1 MRDNDTTRGLEGVQ
15 EKEKRF
21 SGVFA
26 NHPRGMHLGAYFC
39 MTYTHPM
46 RLVFMGTPEFA
57 VPVLSRLL
65 DAGHVVAGVVTRPDR
80 PAGRGQGL
88 AQPPIKTYAK
98 NRNIEVL
105 QPLTLS
111 QTDALEAITSLKP
124 EAIVVAAYGRIL
136 PREVLNIPPRGII
149 NVHPSLLPRHRGPS
163 PVITTLLEG
172 DQETGVTIMV
182 LDEGMDTGPILAQ
195 RRTRLEE
202 RESTGDLTKR
212 LFDLGAELL
221 LEVLPDWE
229 RGLISAFPQD
239 KSGVTVTRRIS
250 KLDGALDWET
260 DAMAIER
267 CIRAFDP
274 WPGCFTRWRGKILR
288 VLGGDVL
295 KVPAP
300 GGLPG
305 DVVPVSVG
313 HGLLGK
319 EGIAGAEAAVMTGDG
334 ALRLLRL
341 QMEGRKAQ
349 STEEFLRGHPEFVG
363 SRLPS

>member
-1 MRDNDTTRGLEGVQ
+1 MRNNDTTRGLEGVQ
-15 EKEKRF
+15 EEEKRF

-26 NHPRGMHLGAYFC
+26 NHARCWHLGAYVC
-39 MTYTHPM
+39 MTYTRPM
-46 RLVFMGTPEFA
+46 RIVFMGTPEFA

-105 QPLTLS
+105 QPLTLR
-111 QTDALEAITSLKP
+111 QPDVLEAMVALKP

-136 PREVLNIPPRGII
+136 PREVLNIPARGIL

-163 PVITTLLEG
+163 PVITTLLKG

-195 RRTRLEE
+195 RRTRPEAW
-202 RESTGDLTKR
+202 ESTGELTKR

-229 RGLISAFPQD
+229 RGLLTAFPQD
-239 KSGVTVTRRIS
+239 KNGVTVTRRIS
-250 KLDGALDWET
+250 KLDGELDWEA
-260 DAMAIER
+260 DAGAIER

-274 WPGCFTRWRGKILR
+274 WPGCFTRWRGNILR

-295 KVPAP
+295 KEPGL

-305 DVVPVSVG
+305 DVVPAVVG
-313 HGLLGK
+313 HGVLGK
-319 EGIAGAEAAVMTGDG
+319 EGIVGADAAVMTGDG

-341 QMEGRKAQ
+341 QMEGRRAQ
-349 STEEFLRGHPEFVG
+349 SAQEFLRGHPEFVG